1 MQTMKPVEYKYL
13 QKTRNLSPN
22 IFKTK
27 NGKLIMRSKCA
38 DSGFK

>member
-1 MQTMKPVEYKYL
+1 MQTMKPVEYKHL

-27 NGKLIMRSKCA
+27 NGK
-38 DSGFK
+38 

>member
-22 IFKTK
+22 IFKQK
-27 NGKLIMRSKCA
+27 MVN
-38 DSGFK
+38 